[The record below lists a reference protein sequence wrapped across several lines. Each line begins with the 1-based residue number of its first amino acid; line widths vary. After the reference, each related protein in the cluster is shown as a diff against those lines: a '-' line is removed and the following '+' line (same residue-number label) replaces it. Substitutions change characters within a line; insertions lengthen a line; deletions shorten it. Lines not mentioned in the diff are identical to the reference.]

1 MKKILAFLLALMLT
15 VCCAVTAF
23 AAYDLNT
30 AKGSVVRI
38 VTLYHFIDERT
49 PDALKDKQWVG
60 LGSGFAIGIP
70 GEKIRYI
77 ATAAH
82 VINRYIDSG
91 NVATDTEPL
100 PIGENGEDIYLS
112 VHVDEIH
119 VLVSDASN
127 YILANVE
134 KVSPQA
140 DVAVLKLV
148 NDELP
153 RQAAVLWDR
162 KDFEIGETLHS
173 MGFPS
178 AAEANVAV
186 DVQDQL
192 LATTNDVTTN
202 AGAFSAWRGNA
213 ETKRGDQISTN
224 ADMSPGI
231 SGGPLVDKD
240 GYVVGVCVA
249 HSLGTDNSNY
259 AVAADELLTV
269 ISGISQCNVQTGPIK
284 EGLNTTTIIIIA
296 AGVVLA
302 AVLVALIIANGNSKK
317 NKRTLVLTTGS
328 LAGKSVELKK
338 GVPVVIGRDPKRCQI
353 VYPKDTAGVSS
364 VHCTI
369 TFNGNEVSVADNG
382 SSYGT
387 FIGGNKVE
395 PGKPVVMHR
404 GQEITFGS
412 GKNSAELH

>member
-15 VCCAVTAF
+15 VCCTVSAF
-23 AAYDLNT
+23 AAYDINT

-38 VTLYHFIDERT
+38 LTLYTIVDERVPSLQGQT
-49 PDALKDKQWVG
+49 G
-60 LGSGFAIGIP
+60 FGIGSGFAVGIP
-70 GEKIRYI
+70 GEKIRYV
-77 ATAAH
+77 ATAGH
-82 VINRYIDSG
+82 VVNRYLGSG
-91 NVATDTEPL
+91 NVAESTEPYYVDGKML
-100 PIGENGEDIYLS
+100 YLK
-112 VHVDEIH
+112 VQVDSIR
-119 VLVSDASN
+119 VLVSDVSN

-153 RQAAVLWDR
+153 RQAAVLMDR
-162 KDFEIGETLHS
+162 KSFEIGETLTS
-173 MGFPS
+173 MGFPA
-178 AAEANVAV
+178 AAEANIAV
-186 DVQDQL
+186 EVQDQL
-192 LATTNDVTTN
+192 LSTTNDVTTN
-202 AGAFSAWRGNA
+202 AGGFAAWRGNA
-213 ETKRGDQISTN
+213 ETKEGDQISAT

-249 HSLGTDNSNY
+249 HSAGTDNSNY
-259 AVAADELLTV
+259 AVAADELLML
-269 ISGISQCNVQTGPIK
+269 ISGISELNIVTGPFK
-284 EGLNTTTIIIIA
+284 EGLSTTAIILIA
-296 AGVVLA
+296 AGVLA
-302 AVLVALIIANGNSKK
+302 AGLLIALILASTKGKK
-317 NKRTLVLTTGS
+317 GKRTLVLTGTM
-328 LAGKSVELKK
+328 AGKSVQLKK
-338 GVPVVIGRDPKRCQI
+338 GTPVVVGRDPKRCQI

-395 PGKPVVMHR
+395 PGKPAVMHR

-412 GKNSAELH
+412 AKNSAELH